1 MLAQLS
7 EIATPNWLSELS
19 SETILARPF
28 PLRELLCDSL
38 YYPSSAFDGDP
49 IRHLAGNF
57 LSFIYVDYGVS
68 QDRYTH
74 ALRNPGFRGYDL
86 VASRS
91 VTESEL
97 APAGW
102 QTTLPR
108 PTDGNPSHHYHNWIA
123 RPFCSWSIFQRSEN
137 VPSGHGPFRFSLLFL
152 CADGVAAFQALYV
165 ANHAAPKA
173 VAIIQPGHLTHG
185 GNWTN
190 YTNPKQ
196 IFASTVLGN
205 PNGVPDILLYG
216 GYGER
221 DLYRSPCWPSHS
233 EPVCFVDKVLHES
246 VNRVWRGWIG
256 VWSRSPMFEL
266 TEEPTQ

>member
-1 MLAQLS
+1 MLDQLP
-7 EIATPNWLSELS
+7 EIATPNWLSQLS
-19 SETILARPF
+19 SETIVGAPF
-28 PLRELLCDSL
+28 PLRELLRDSL

-57 LSFIYVDYGVS
+57 LSFIYADYGVS

-74 ALRNPGFRGYDL
+74 ALTNPGFRGYDL

-102 QTTLPR
+102 QPTLPL
-108 PTDGNPSHHYHNWIA
+108 PADGNPSHHYHHWIA

-152 CADGVAAFQALYV
+152 CADGVAAFQALYI

-173 VAIIQPGHLTHG
+173 VAIIQPGHMMFG

-190 YTNPKQ
+190 YTNPEQ
-196 IFASTVLGN
+196 IFARSVLGN

-221 DLYRSPCWPSHS
+221 DLYRSPCWPSHG

-256 VWSRSPMFEL
+256 VWARSPLIEV
-266 TEEPTQ
+266 TKEPTQ